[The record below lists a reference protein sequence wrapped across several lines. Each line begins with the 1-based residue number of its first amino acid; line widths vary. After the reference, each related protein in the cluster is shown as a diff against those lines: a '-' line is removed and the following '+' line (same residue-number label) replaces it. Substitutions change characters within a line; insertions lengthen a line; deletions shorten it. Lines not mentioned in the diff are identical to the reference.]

1 MKIATRI
8 IFALIFLCFLKKTV
22 AQEQVLTIEN
32 SRSDFGICEKSA
44 YETDK
49 KEGGVLIAQQGGN
62 VIYNEAENQ
71 ARLIEKFTKLREQEE
86 QGGNV
91 GYNEADERARR
102 IEKATKLREKE
113 EQGGIFNS
121 AENQARIIEKATKLR
136 EKEEQEASTFSHS
149 PILTI
154 VTISTSI
161 IFILTVTIIIFFAL
175 YLKEKNKNKC
185 IKQ

>member
-8 IFALIFLCFLKKTV
+8 IFALIFLCFFKKTV

-62 VIYNEAENQ
+62 V
-71 ARLIEKFTKLREQEE
+71 
-86 QGGNV
+86 

-113 EQGGIFNS
+113 EQGGNVIYNE